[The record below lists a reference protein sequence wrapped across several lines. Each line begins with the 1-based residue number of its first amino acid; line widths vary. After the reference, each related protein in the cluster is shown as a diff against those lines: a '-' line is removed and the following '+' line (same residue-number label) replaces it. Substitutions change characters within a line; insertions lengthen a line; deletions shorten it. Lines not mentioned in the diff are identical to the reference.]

1 MHSWTISERRWTR
14 EQTRRHAYIVKIEED
29 GQKSMLFFFSFKIE
43 ILFYSDE
50 DLYLFRRYTLDLFV
64 LTKHVS
70 QKKMR
75 AFKFDHRVQFYEY
88 LHIIYTNMF

>member
-43 ILFYSDE
+43 ILFYTDE
-50 DLYLFRRYTLDLFV
+50 DVYLFRRYTLDFFVRSFV

-70 QKKMR
+70 PKKNES
-75 AFKFDHRVQFYEY
+75 D
-88 LHIIYTNMF
+88 